1 MVDGGYFPKRI
12 EARPDFVKAPTV
24 REICSVSDCISS
36 GPKNWIDLWLHNE
49 FGWFNTILDARRI
62 TPVGQESVYRLFA
75 YRIHREIFRDGVR
88 VPLRIPADVNPQPI
102 PASFRRLGFDCV
114 NRSTYTVLG
123 FECSPLSCNSMAD
136 EILTNEFCLF
146 PTFEAGLSGAERFSR
161 EQPEPGDYFLIEV
174 LERTDEITAQQVADR
189 MGEQ

>member
-1 MVDGGYFPKRI
+1 MSSVGSTPYWMQSASLQSAKRASI
-12 EARPDFVKAPTV
+12 GFSL
-24 REICSVSDCISS
+24 I
-36 GPKNWIDLWLHNE
+36 
-49 FGWFNTILDARRI
+49 
-62 TPVGQESVYRLFA
+62 A
-75 YRIHREIFRDGVR
+75 YTGRFFRDGMR

-102 PASFRRLGFDCV
+102 PDFFRRLGFDCV
-114 NRSTYTVLG
+114 NRSTHTVLG